1 VFVVGLHDFAICWGS
16 RRGGCVF
23 LFRAYMSGIYR
34 VDIKFVVYIGGA
46 SMGGCLVVVLCG
58 IFGKKHTGFDADR

>member
-1 VFVVGLHDFAICWGS
+1 
-16 RRGGCVF
+16 
-23 LFRAYMSGIYR
+23 MSGIYR